1 MKPKHLLAV
10 LGLCLSF
17 ASAQAETYLGGDI
30 YVSKGNSLTYDDRNL
45 IVSGSKVEVEE
56 DASLNVVYMM
66 LQKDNQSI
74 TNNGQIFASSITVGD
89 GESSSD
95 LVNYGDIMDIDAPE
109 DYLEYGLVHVKGS
122 NGSVTNYGNIMGV
135 STVTYGKINAMDGSS
150 FGGID
155 IYETGSLDVQ
165 GSITMNGD
173 LYSMGQ
179 DSVIIFR
186 EGGCINM
193 DGGIL
198 SIEGQIILLVD
209 YEVDETTA
217 ISKSSF
223 FVNYGW
229 SDVTEDT
236 LVTVIGTNG
245 ETTRTLGQLAV
256 VPEPATATLSL
267 LALCGLAFRRRR
279 K

>member
-30 YVSKGNSLTYDDRNL
+30 YVSKGNSLTYDNKDM
-45 IVSGSKVEVEE
+45 IFTGTTVTVEE
-56 DASLNVVYMM
+56 DATLNTNYLM
-66 LQKDNQSI
+66 LQTNGQSI
-74 TNNGQIFASSITVGD
+74 MNKGQIASTSIAIGD
-89 GESSSD
+89 DDSSSS
-95 LVNYGDIMDIDAPE
+95 LVNYGIIIDADDPE
-109 DYLEYGLVHVKGS
+109 EETEYGLIHITGN
-122 NGSVTNYGNIMGV
+122 NGSVTNYGHIMGV
-135 STVTYGKINAMDGSS
+135 STVTLGKMIAMDGST

-155 IYETGSLDVQ
+155 IYGTGSLDVQ
-165 GSITMNGD
+165 GSITLNGD
-173 LYSMGQ
+173 LYTMGQ